1 MGVTNKKIHPRMG
14 AINFVSIEINYK
26 GHSLKFPGKRKTK
39 HYFPVTESGRIPFD
53 LDFSERGSIYL
64 VGIDQLIVDIE
75 AHVSYEFLEKFGIKK
90 GESAVM
96 SDQIVEEIYRELK
109 SSGSIIGEYAGG
121 AIGNTLHNYSV
132 LSDSRSVA
140 LGAIS
145 KNISVGD
152 YAFKYICTTNSFVDF
167 SYLKPVDGPMGRAL
181 CLLTPDHERSFAI
194 GKGIMNDLSPDYI
207 PEDVIK
213 GSAAL
218 LVSAYSLRDESSLI
232 FEANMAACDFA
243 RKHNVPVV
251 LSLGTSTLI
260 SSRQEFFKTFINDY
274 VSLVAM
280 NEEEAMALVNEKD
293 PLLSCE
299 KILDLCDMVLLTVG
313 PRGLYLAGHV
323 DDGSKRET
331 KDMIHSKAIA
341 EYNRFEYS
349 RAMMKKDCQN
359 PIKIYTHINPYM
371 GGPGTIKN
379 TNGAGDAAL
388 SALLHDIASNSYH
401 RQVSPNSPK
410 HVATFLTYSSIHQV
424 SKYSNRASFEVLKQ
438 NSPRLAKGLPIREE
452 SLEEAYWDT

>member
-1 MGVTNKKIHPRMG
+1 M
-14 AINFVSIEINYK
+14 
-26 GHSLKFPGKRKTK
+26 KFPGKRKTK
-39 HYFPVTESGRIPFD
+39 HYFPVTEAGRIPFD
-53 LDFSERGSIYL
+53 LDFSDRGSVYL

-75 AHVSYEFLEKFGIKK
+75 AYVPYEFLSKFGISK

-96 SDQIVEEIYRELK
+96 SDGVVEEIYRELK
-109 SSGSIIGEYAGG
+109 SAGLIVGEYAGG

-167 SYLKPVDGPMGRAL
+167 SYLKPVEGSMGRAL

-194 GKGIMNDLSPDYI
+194 GKGIMNELSADFI

-213 GSAAL
+213 GAAAL
-218 LVSAYSLRDESSLI
+218 LVSAYSLRDENSSM
-232 FEANMAACDFA
+232 FHANLVACEFA
-243 RKHNVPVV
+243 KKHKVPVV
-251 LSLGTSTLI
+251 LSLGTSSLI
-260 SSRQEFFKTFINDY
+260 NSRKEFFTKFINDY
-274 VSLVAM
+274 VSLCAM
-280 NEEEAMALVNEKD
+280 NEEEAMALVDEKD

-323 DDGSKRET
+323 DESHKRET
-331 KDMIHSKAIA
+331 KDMIHSKSIA

-349 RAMMKKDCQN
+349 RAMLKENCQN
-359 PIKIYTHINPYM
+359 PVKIYTHINPYM

-388 SALLHDIASNSYH
+388 SALLHDIASNAHH
-401 RQVSPNSPK
+401 RQVTPNSPK
-410 HVATFLTYSSIHQV
+410 HVSNFLTYSSIHQV

-438 NSPRLAKGLPIREE
+438 NSPRLIKGLPAREE
-452 SLEEAYWDT
+452 SLEDAYWDT

>member
-1 MGVTNKKIHPRMG
+1 M
-14 AINFVSIEINYK
+14 
-26 GHSLKFPGKRKTK
+26 KFPGKRKTK
-39 HYFPVTESGRIPFD
+39 HYFPVAEAGRIPFD
-53 LDFSERGSIYL
+53 LDFSERSSVYL

-75 AHVSYEFLEKFGIKK
+75 AHVSFEFLEKFNIKK
-90 GESAVM
+90 GESGVM
-96 SDQIVEEIYRELK
+96 TDEIVEEIYRELK
-109 SSGSIIGEYAGG
+109 KDNAIIGEYAGG

-181 CLLTPDHERSFAI
+181 CLLTPDRERSFAI
-194 GKGIMNDLSPDYI
+194 GKGIMNELSSDFI

-218 LVSAYSLRDESSLI
+218 LVSAYSLRDESSTM
-232 FEANMAACDFA
+232 FQANLAACEFA
-243 RKHNVPVV
+243 KKHNVPVV

-260 SSRQEFFKTFINDY
+260 ASKQEFFKKFIQDY
-274 VSLVAM
+274 VSLCAM
-280 NEEEAMALVNEKD
+280 NEEEAKALVGETD

-323 DDGSKRET
+323 DEASKRET
-331 KDMIHSKAIA
+331 KDMIHSKSLA
-341 EYNRFEYS
+341 EYNRYEYS
-349 RAMMKKDCQN
+349 RAMMKKDCKS
-359 PIKIYTHINPYM
+359 PLKIYTHINPYM
-371 GGPGTIKN
+371 GGPGVIKN

-388 SALLHDIASNSYH
+388 SALLHDIASNTYH
-401 RQVSPNSPK
+401 RQVTPNSPK
-410 HVATFLTYSSIHQV
+410 HVSRFLTYSSIHQV

-438 NSPRLAKGLPIREE
+438 NSPRLVKGLPAREE
-452 SLEEAYWDT
+452 SLEDAYWDT

>member
-1 MGVTNKKIHPRMG
+1 M
-14 AINFVSIEINYK
+14 
-26 GHSLKFPGKRKTK
+26 KFPGKRKTK

-53 LDFSERGSIYL
+53 LDFSERGSVYL

-75 AHVSYEFLEKFGIKK
+75 ANVDLAFLDKYKVKK
-90 GESAVM
+90 GESAVLP
-96 SDQIVEEIYRELK
+96 DQIVEEIYRELK
-109 SSGSIIGEYAGG
+109 QNNLIIGEYAGG

-194 GKGIMNDLSPDYI
+194 GKGIMNELSEDFI
-207 PEDVIK
+207 PEDLIK
-213 GSAAL
+213 GAAAL
-218 LVSAYSLRDESSLI
+218 LISAYSLRDESSSI
-232 FEANMAACDFA
+232 YHANVRACEIA
-243 RKHNVPVV
+243 KKYNVPVV

-260 SSRQEFFKTFINDY
+260 SSRQEFFKNFIKNY
-274 VSLVAM
+274 VTLCAM
-280 NEEEAMALVNEKD
+280 NEEEAMALVNEND

-299 KILDLCDMVLLTVG
+299 KILDLCDIVLLTVG
-313 PRGLYLAGHV
+313 SRGLYLAGHV
-323 DDGSKRET
+323 DDANKRET
-331 KDMIHSKAIA
+331 KDFIHSKSIA
-341 EYNRFEYS
+341 EYNKFEYS
-349 RAMMKKDCQN
+349 RAMKKEDCKN
-359 PIKIYTHINPYM
+359 PLKIYTHINPYM
-371 GGPGTIKN
+371 GGPGVIKN

-401 RQVSPNSPK
+401 RQVTPNSPK
-410 HVATFLTYSSIHQV
+410 HSTRFLTYSSIHQV

-438 NSPRLAKGLPIREE
+438 NSPRLVKGLPAKEE
-452 SLEEAYWDT
+452 SLEEAYWDK